1 MMQHRCKATT
11 KSGALCSARTLPGSE
26 WCFVHDPHRIIDI
39 AEARKQGGQAKS
51 NRARAKKAMVDG
63 ALSPAELEG
72 LIGITMSAVINGAKE
87 PAVGN
92 AIANLARAAVAVRD
106 AVAVDERLAELE
118 RRLTGRSA

>member
-1 MMQHRCKATT
+1 MQHRCKATT
-11 KSGALCSARTLPGSE
+11 KSGEPCSARPLPGSE

-63 ALSPAELEG
+63 ALSPTELEG
-72 LIGITMSAVINGAKE
+72 LLGIVMKAVLNGHKE
-87 PAVGN
+87 PAIGN

-106 AVAVDERLAELE
+106 AVAVDERITELE
-118 RRLTGRSA
+118 RRLGSKSA